1 MVPRSAIALRGG
13 DAARLVFLKLI
24 FFIMDA
30 STSVGS
36 GALWRY
42 KIYATDT
49 LQCECLI
56 KKKKKDNIK
65 SFGLCMVRG
74 TMAPCQVYWCLIFLN
89 PAF

>member
-30 STSVGS
+30 SASVGS

-49 LQCECLI
+49 LQCDCLI
-56 KKKKKDNIK
+56 KKEERQYQK
-65 SFGLCMVRG
+65 F
-74 TMAPCQVYWCLIFLN
+74 
-89 PAF
+89 